1 MAKINTKTFNPMAGV
16 SIPGWAL
23 ESYQTTSAD
32 LADVVDSLTN
42 AYNLQQ
48 KREQE
53 MATSA
58 ARMAQQD
65 RVLAQ
70 RDRDFQYKKD
80 LDDFNIAKN
89 NFESATSELTGSAAD
104 NAVFETLLNKA
115 PATDNPRLT
124 EYYDSQREVHK
135 RRVQDRTNV
144 RENLRNT
151 FLDGLSDDELSE
163 TGEDIKLDSWTMQ
176 YFKDPTGWA
185 KNMTEHTFKQ
195 LYPEYNPDFLKK
207 QTTTAVFDALAL
219 NVIPTLISSTPGSKE
234 YEAAYEK
241 WEAGF
246 GLLGREAGSGTDFSM
261 DIDVDSKYAKDSGIT
276 PSDIAIRRAQDPD
289 GLTEEINNF
298 YKKDE
303 EKDEGYLE
311 GIGDFISDKV
321 EGIGE
326 AISESGVGTIGRY
339 LNRQDSPLGT
349 ISRFLGREDTDLTQE
364 LDKAV
369 GILGEEVAEG
379 WKGIKEGVPVLAEA
393 AIEGFKE
400 LPDIAQETYSDFAS
414 NHPNVSSGLGKVGTI
429 AAAVNPIV
437 SVLAYANA
445 SPEEKDKV
453 KQFAVDSYNRIEPVV
468 KDMTYLALDKTDDVM
483 MSGIEYATEK
493 FTGAVKAVHEARA
506 PKMALKRGME
516 VMSTLPHRAIE
527 LFNFNRN
534 PDIDKYVQQGMSW
547 DDAYNQAM
555 KDAIDRGGE
564 YFTESA
570 WRSGEDAPTKH
581 IYKKTLVDYASNK
594 NLWMIERGPFKKG
607 GSALPE
613 NMKNAPAKF
622 VNPRWI
628 AWKTNNLEKDIYAQ
642 YAKITDAK
650 NQTPDIAARSML
662 KVTNNSSKLVKDL
675 RKIKNEIKKSPAI
688 AKGEMTVKEEIVD
701 KLILQALRLKNPK
714 DALKKYYEEFNKYK
728 FSPTSVGTFNMPV
741 PTDTSSSTVDMMFDS
756 WLQQNQ

>member
-1 MAKINTKTFNPMAGV
+1 MAKINTKTFNPMSGV
-16 SIPGWAL
+16 SLPGWAL
-23 ESYQTTSAD
+23 QSYQTTSAD

-53 MATSA
+53 MATDA

-65 RVLAQ
+65 RVFAQ

-80 LDDFNIAKN
+80 RDDFLDAKS

-104 NAVFETLLNKA
+104 NAVFDTLLRSV

-124 EYYDSQREVHK
+124 EYYDSQREIHK
-135 RRVQDRTNV
+135 RRVQDRNNV

-151 FLDGLSDDELSE
+151 FLDGLPDENLSK
-163 TGEDIKLDSWTMQ
+163 EDEIKLDSWTMQ

-219 NVIPTLISSTPGSKE
+219 DVMPTLVRSVPGSAK
-234 YEAAYEK
+234 YEEAREK
-241 WEAGF
+241 WEAAL
-246 GLLGREAGSGTDFSM
+246 GLLGTQQGSGTNFSM
-261 DIDVDSKYAKDSGIT
+261 DIDVDSKYARDSGIS
-276 PSDIAIRRAQDPD
+276 PSEIVTRRAEDPE

-349 ISRFLGREDTDLTQE
+349 ITRFLAREDTDLTEE
-364 LDKAV
+364 LDKGI
-369 GILGEEVAEG
+369 GILGEEIAEG
-379 WKGIKEGVPVLAEA
+379 WKGIKEGVPALAEA

-400 LPDIAQETYSDFAS
+400 LPDIAQETYSDFTS
-414 NHPNVSSGLGKVGTI
+414 NHPNISSGLGKIGTI
-429 AAAVNPIV
+429 AAAVNPIT
-437 SVLAYANA
+437 SVMAYAKS
-445 SPEEKDKV
+445 SPEQKDKV
-453 KQFAVDSYNRIEPVV
+453 KQFAIDSYNKVEPIV
-468 KDMTYLALDKTDDVM
+468 KDMTYLALDKADDVM
-483 MSGIEYATEK
+483 TAGLEYATEK
-493 FTGAVKAVHEARA
+493 FTGGIKAIHEARA

-527 LFNFNRN
+527 FFNFNRN
-534 PDIDKYVQQGMSW
+534 PDIDKYVEGGMSW
-547 DDAYNQAM
+547 DDAYDQAM
-555 KDAIDRGGE
+555 KDAVARGGE
-564 YFTESA
+564 YYTRSA
-570 WRSGEDAPTKH
+570 WKVGEDAPAKH
-581 IYKKTLVDYASNK
+581 IYKKKLVDYASNK

-607 GSALPE
+607 GSDMPE

-628 AWKTNNLEKDIYAQ
+628 AWQTNNLEKDLYAQ

-650 NQTPDIAARSML
+650 NQSPALAAKSMMSV
-662 KVTNNSSKLVKDL
+662 KNESSKLIKEL
-675 RKIKNEIKKSPAI
+675 RKIKSDIVNAPKIS
-688 AKGEMTVKEEIVD
+688 KGEMSVSPKVIDELINRAQRLTASKSALNSWDNFMKGAQFDFDYEKELNLNVDNIVKELEFEGLLD
-701 KLILQALRLKNPK
+701 SLRAN
-714 DALKKYYEEFNKYK
+714 
-728 FSPTSVGTFNMPV
+728 
-741 PTDTSSSTVDMMFDS
+741 
-756 WLQQNQ
+756 